1 MPRKD
6 KKRHYPISEE
16 TRQEDERL
24 REELRKA
31 DPEKFKKLLKP
42 LMEKE
47 RPTPAKA

>member
-6 KKRHYPISEE
+6 KGKHPISEE

-42 LMEKE
+42 LMVK
-47 RPTPAKA
+47 K